1 MIEWRNN
8 MAVLSF
14 FFPVIGWI
22 LWALKK
28 NNEPEEASKC
38 AKWAWI
44 GFGVNLAFI
53 LLSAL
58 M

>member
-1 MIEWRNN
+1 

-22 LWALKK
+22 LWAVKK
-28 NNEPEEASKC
+28 NNEPREAYKC

-44 GFGVNLAFI
+44 GFGTNI
-53 LLSAL
+53 LLIILSAAL
-58 M
+58 A

>member
-1 MIEWRNN
+1 